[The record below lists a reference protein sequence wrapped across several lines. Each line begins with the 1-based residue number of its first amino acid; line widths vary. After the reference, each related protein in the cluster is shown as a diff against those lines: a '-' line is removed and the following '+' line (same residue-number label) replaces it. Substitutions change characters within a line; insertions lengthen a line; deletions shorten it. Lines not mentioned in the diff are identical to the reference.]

1 MRLSDLTDIST
12 DIISPNELA
21 DLTKEFNQL
30 VRALHGRVSEE
41 DTATL
46 EDVIAQ
52 SILSG
57 NSNVTPSDYIR

>member
-41 DTATL
+41 DTAT
-46 EDVIAQ
+46 
-52 SILSG
+52 
-57 NSNVTPSDYIR
+57 P